1 MNDSVVKK
9 LIFNSIPKITFR
21 VNTIDYTEI
30 YSNMLPDSNFNNIEK
45 QLKEKTVFIPYVK
58 QALKHGDEFFLVGL
72 QAEKVKKIYIG
83 KTPKILE
90 IIKIESFIQN
100 FNDKN

>member
-1 MNDSVVKK
+1 MNDVLMQK

-45 QLKEKTVFIPYVK
+45 QLKEKAVFIPYVK
-58 QALKHGDEFFLVGL
+58 QALKHGDEFFLIGL
-72 QAEKVKKIYIG
+72 EAAKVKKNYIG

-90 IIKIESFIQN
+90 IVKIENVNTI
-100 FNDKN
+100 

>member
-1 MNDSVVKK
+1 MNDAFVQK
-9 LIFNSIPKITFR
+9 LLFNSIPKITFR

-58 QALKHGDEFFLVGL
+58 QALKHGDEFFLIGL
-72 QAEKVKKIYIG
+72 EAEKVKKNYIG
-83 KTPKILE
+83 KIPKILE
-90 IIKIESFIQN
+90 IVKIESLGTI
-100 FNDKN
+100 

>member
-1 MNDSVVKK
+1 MNDEILQK

-30 YSNMLPDSNFNNIEK
+30 YSNMLPDSNFKNIEK

-58 QALKHGDEFFLVGL
+58 QALKHGDEFFLIGL
-72 QAEKVKKIYIG
+72 EATKVKKMYIG
-83 KTPKILE
+83 KTPRILE
-90 IIKIESFIQN
+90 IVKIESMRN
-100 FNDKN
+100 M

>member
-1 MNDSVVKK
+1 MNNAFMEK

-30 YSNMLPDSNFNNIEK
+30 YSNMLPDSNFDNIEK

-58 QALKHGDEFFLVGL
+58 QALKHGDEFFLIGL
-72 QAEKVKKIYIG
+72 EAEKVKKNYIG

-90 IIKIESFIQN
+90 IVKIEN
-100 FNDKN
+100 FNTI

>member
-1 MNDSVVKK
+1 MNDEILQK

-30 YSNMLPDSNFNNIEK
+30 YSNMLPDSNFKNIEK

-58 QALKHGDEFFLVGL
+58 QALKHGDEFFLIGL
-72 QAEKVKKIYIG
+72 EAVKVKKIYIG
-83 KTPKILE
+83 KTPKTLE
-90 IIKIESFIQN
+90 IVKIESMGN
-100 FNDKN
+100 M